1 MISTTDFRKVLRGSW
16 WENDQFEI
24 LRLLS
29 SLCTKNSNEAREL
42 VIRALDSKY
51 KLNIHSQEILDEI
64 AMQVGLYPYVDNLK
78 QLSLR
83 SAFNHAAHR
92 AVGEMSDYILH
103 SSQNKIFEA
112 LLDGNS
118 VILSAPTSYG
128 KSLII
133 DATIAAKK
141 FDNVILIVPTIA
153 LIEETRRRMMRFSSD
168 YQVITNVSQPLGDKN
183 IFVFTQERYLAM
195 KDNIPDPD
203 FFVIDEFYKLSIG
216 SDGSRAALLNHAF
229 LLLFN
234 TGAQFYLLG
243 PSIQEIP
250 DIVHKRLNCKFFVED
265 YHTVALELHHLDK
278 KPSKE
283 KVLAETLK
291 QMPDQTL
298 IYCQSPNSTRK
309 LAEKLID
316 LNVFKITEDEELL
329 QAAEWTAI
337 NYHDQWLVTLALKH
351 GAGIHPGR
359 LPRALGRFII
369 RAFEEKKINVLLC
382 TSTLIE
388 GVNTSAKNVVV
399 FDNTLDRRKL
409 DFFTFNNIRGR
420 SGRMFK
426 HFIGHV
432 YVFDKPPVAELPF
445 VDIPAFNPTE
455 TTPNSLLLQMDKQS
469 LPYNLSKR
477 LDELLVDNILP
488 LELLQLHNGIEPE
501 FLIATTNKLLKLDI
515 RKLLTFAWSG
525 NPEYADLEATS
536 QMIWNELNGASAAK
550 RAGLRSADMMAFWIN
565 DLYRKRSVSKFQKI
579 TIKNMIDRGTKPDDA
594 VEDVLAFLRNWAS
607 FSYPKYL
614 VALNDIVN
622 VVLVK
627 RGMKPCNYIPF
638 AGAIEHLFQPQSFL
652 ALEEYGLPL
661 ELSEKL
667 VKAKIIHRDD
677 DLGIVLKTLRRVSL
691 KEYGENIFESRM
703 LEDFQEGLGKKV
715 NKPKETN

>member
-1 MISTTDFRKVLRGSW
+1 MTTVTELRNILRGQW
-16 WENDQFEI
+16 WEKGQFEI

-29 SLCTKNSNEAREL
+29 SMCTKNSNEAREL
-42 VIRALDSKY
+42 VIRALDSKS
-51 KLNIHSQEILDEI
+51 KLEANSQQILDEI
-64 AMQVGLYPYVDNLK
+64 AMQVGLYPYVDNLA

-92 AVGEMSDYILH
+92 AIGEMSDYVLH
-103 SSQNKIFEA
+103 NSQNKIFEA
-112 LLDGNS
+112 LLDGHS

-133 DATIAAKK
+133 DTIIAAKN
-141 FDNVILIVPTIA
+141 FSNVILIVPTIA
-153 LIEETRRRMMRFSSD
+153 LIEETRRRMVRFSPD
-168 YQVITNVSQPLGDKN
+168 YQVITNVSQPLGYKN
-183 IFVFTQERYLAM
+183 IFVLTQERYLAI
-195 KDNIPDPD
+195 KDSMPDPD

-216 SDGSRAALLNHAF
+216 GDGSRASLLNHAF

-250 DIVHKRLNCKFFVED
+250 DIVHAKLDCKFFVED
-265 YHTVALELHHLDK
+265 YHTVALELHHLVK

-283 KVLAETLK
+283 QVLAEALN
-291 QMPDQTL
+291 QMQDQTL
-298 IYCQSPNSTRK
+298 IYCKSPNSTRK
-309 LAEKLID
+309 LAEKLIE
-316 LNVFKITEDEELL
+316 LNVFTITQDEELL
-329 QAAEWTAI
+329 EAAQWTAN

-351 GAGIHPGR
+351 GVGIHHGR
-359 LPRALGRFII
+359 LPRALGRFMI

-388 GVNTSAKNVVV
+388 GVNTSAKNVVI
-399 FDNTLDRRKL
+399 FDNLLDRRKL
-409 DFFTFNNIRGR
+409 DFFTYNNIRGR

-445 VDIPAFNPTE
+445 VDIPAFNPTD

-469 LPYNLSKR
+469 LPDKLIKR
-477 LDELLVDNILP
+477 LDKLLIDNILP
-488 LELLQLHNGIEPE
+488 LELLQVHSGIEPE
-501 FLIATTNKLLKLDI
+501 YLIDTAKKLLLMNPREI
-515 RKLLTFAWSG
+515 AIFAWSG
-525 NPEYADLEATS
+525 NPDYDELDATS
-536 QMIWNELNGASAAK
+536 YIIWNELNGAQSAK
-550 RAGLRSADMMAFWIN
+550 RAGLRSEKMMTFWIN
-565 DLYRKRSVSKFQKI
+565 DLYKKRNVSKFQKI
-579 TIKNMIDRGTKPDDA
+579 RINNLINGGAKPDDA
-594 VEDVLAFLRNWAS
+594 VEDVLSFLRNWAS

-614 VALNDIVN
+614 VALND
-622 VVLVK
+622 VVKVILAK
-627 RGMKPCNYIPF
+627 KGIKACDYIPF

-667 VKAKIIHRDD
+667 VKSKVIHRED
-677 DLGIVLKTLRRVSL
+677 DLGKVLNVLRKVSL
-691 KEYGENIFESRM
+691 KEYGGNVFESRM
-703 LEDFQEGLGKKV
+703 LEDFQQGLGK
-715 NKPKETN
+715 